1 MIFPGIFNFTVGI
14 LVWRVPH
21 IGTILNDSSYVAF
34 EPTHRAQTFQIWCI
48 SYGHIWN
55 CSEGICQNYTTVP
68 QFSKILT
75 LKSFWTEFFTFFVI
89 FLNLCINTRLA
100 RLYIILMAFA
110 FYCVGCA
117 KAFLCLPRPRLPLV
131 KPLESALDWALPS
144 NHAVMATCLPLYV
157 WFYSYLHQAQLGLT
171 SGMLMIKPAQIAR
184 RLDLRTSGDS
194 GKRGRLVS

>member
-1 MIFPGIFNFTVGI
+1 MIASVTLTRLCDIFGD
-14 LVWRVPH
+14 L
-21 IGTILNDSSYVAF
+21 GYYLD
-34 EPTHRAQTFQIWCI
+34 
-48 SYGHIWN
+48 
-55 CSEGICQNYTTVP
+55 
-68 QFSKILT
+68 
-75 LKSFWTEFFTFFVI
+75 FVI

-171 SGMLMIKPAQIAR
+171 SGMLINR
-184 RLDLRTSGDS
+184 TLRIVQC
-194 GKRGRLVS
+194 LEL

>member
-1 MIFPGIFNFTVGI
+1 MCCPLYSTKQGRTVRLTSYYVSSG
-14 LVWRVPH
+14 LWLQS
-21 IGTILNDSSYVAF
+21 IGYRLQCIAYRL
-34 EPTHRAQTFQIWCI
+34 QI
-48 SYGHIWN
+48 SDLDGFFK
-55 CSEGICQNYTTVP
+55 S
-68 QFSKILT
+68 L
-75 LKSFWTEFFTFFVI
+75 LKEFFTFFVI

-171 SGMLMIKPAQIAR
+171 SGT
-184 RLDLRTSGDS
+184 RLQKKGQLLQRAAHQTETFISF
-194 GKRGRLVS
+194 

>member
-1 MIFPGIFNFTVGI
+1 MK
-14 LVWRVPH
+14 
-21 IGTILNDSSYVAF
+21 
-34 EPTHRAQTFQIWCI
+34 
-48 SYGHIWN
+48 
-55 CSEGICQNYTTVP
+55 
-68 QFSKILT
+68 SKIIESPLHYSL
-75 LKSFWTEFFTFFVI
+75 LKLYQRTSVNWRTSWTDNEKPWTEFFTFFVI

-171 SGMLMIKPAQIAR
+171 SGTPII
-184 RLDLRTSGDS
+184 RTLLIVQYLILSMDDY
-194 GKRGRLVS
+194 GKKTYQLVSWKKSTA

>member
-1 MIFPGIFNFTVGI
+1 M
-14 LVWRVPH
+14 
-21 IGTILNDSSYVAF
+21 
-34 EPTHRAQTFQIWCI
+34 
-48 SYGHIWN
+48 
-55 CSEGICQNYTTVP
+55 
-68 QFSKILT
+68 
-75 LKSFWTEFFTFFVI
+75 I

-131 KPLESALDWALPS
+131 KPLETALDWALPS

-171 SGMLMIKPAQIAR
+171 SGMLIIRA
-184 RLDLRTSGDS
+184 LRIVQPVDS
-194 GKRGRLVS
+194 LREKRNGRL

>member
-1 MIFPGIFNFTVGI
+1 MKSKKWLN
-14 LVWRVPH
+14 LPH
-21 IGTILNDSSYVAF
+21 HSPLKLYQRTSVRTS
-34 EPTHRAQTFQIWCI
+34 
-48 SYGHIWN
+48 
-55 CSEGICQNYTTVP
+55 
-68 QFSKILT
+68 LT
-75 LKSFWTEFFTFFVI
+75 DYEKPWTEFFTFFVI

-171 SGMLMIKPAQIAR
+171 SGMLINSPDSPM
-184 RLDLRTSGDS
+184 SGLV
-194 GKRGRLVS
+194 GGRLRKKDLLIDELKKSTA

>member
-1 MIFPGIFNFTVGI
+1 MGRFYSGPTEIVRLGECFKIVPTLNRPGHLDQSYLSGGQMVPPR
-14 LVWRVPH
+14 LV
-21 IGTILNDSSYVAF
+21 LLKC
-34 EPTHRAQTFQIWCI
+34 EQTM
-48 SYGHIWN
+48 
-55 CSEGICQNYTTVP
+55 
-68 QFSKILT
+68 
-75 LKSFWTEFFTFFVI
+75 KSLFTEFFTFFVI

-171 SGMLMIKPAQIAR
+171 SGMFKNIHQGFTDGLHGRPTDRSRWMIFEPE
-184 RLDLRTSGDS
+184 
-194 GKRGRLVS
+194 

>member
-1 MIFPGIFNFTVGI
+1 MLSLNGGGRSMN
-14 LVWRVPH
+14 LPH
-21 IGTILNDSSYVAF
+21 HS
-34 EPTHRAQTFQIWCI
+34 P
-48 SYGHIWN
+48 
-55 CSEGICQNYTTVP
+55 
-68 QFSKILT
+68 
-75 LKSFWTEFFTFFVI
+75 LKLYQRTSVRTSWTDYEKPWTEFFTFFVI

-171 SGMLMIKPAQIAR
+171 SGMLINRTLRIVE
-184 RLDLRTSGDS
+184 RLADDYDKKTW
-194 GKRGRLVS
+194 RLMSWKKSTA